1 MPTAIPDSFKD
12 LIEGPISVAL
22 TTVMPDGQ
30 PQTTVVWCNFDGT
43 HVLVNTMSRFQKA
56 KNMRTNPKVTLLAWR
71 RRNPLRYL
79 EVRGTVVEMTEE
91 GAMQHLDELAI
102 LYTGKAPYFG
112 EVIPAEW
119 KDRETP
125 LLCKISPTHVVAKSF

>member
-1 MPTAIPDSFKD
+1 MIAAIPDSFKD
-12 LIEGPISVAL
+12 LVEGPISVAL

-30 PQTTVVWCNFDGT
+30 PQTTVVWCNYDGT
-43 HVLVNTMSRFQKA
+43 HVLINTMSRFQKA
-56 KNMRTNPKVTLLAWR
+56 KNLRANPKVTILAWR
-71 RRNPLRYL
+71 RSKPLRYL

-91 GAMQHLDELAI
+91 GAMQHLDELAV

-125 LLCKISPTHVVAKSF
+125 VLCKIAPTRVVAKSV